1 MGLRSS
7 LPVPLVNIGLAR
19 LQFGVST
26 VQRWRTHVTWG
37 FLRIT
42 DPIVHYSVIIKMGGR
57 NSAGEELADA
67 PGPRVGADMVTQALT
82 MMIKVV

>member
-57 NSAGEELADA
+57 NSYGDRSSRTLAV
-67 PGPRVGADMVTQALT
+67 RVAADMVKQALT